1 MGDGWALGA
10 GGFDTDTGRI
20 PADDTALPLS
30 RGSIQ
35 AIRAFANLS

>member
-10 GGFDTDTGRI
+10 VGFDTDTGRL
-20 PADDTALPLS
+20 PAGDSASPMS
-30 RGSIQ
+30 RASIQ